1 VDKLARIPKVSE
13 LVDQLGVLES
23 TRACAV
29 EAARQA
35 IGLFR
40 AMKADERTTTDL
52 IALTLQLMDKLESAR
67 LTSCFNFTGTLL
79 HTGLGRAPLAESAAE
94 AVRDAAGNCL
104 LEFDPD
110 SGERGNRQSHVDQL
124 VRDLTGAEA
133 ALVVNN
139 GAGATVLALSAL
151 ASGAKVLLSR
161 GEMIEIGGSFRLPEI
176 IEHSGAHLVEVGCTN
191 RTHLRDYEREIDD
204 QTAVLLRCHHSN
216 YVISGFTSSPTTADL
231 ATLSRKHGV
240 IFIDD
245 LGSGN
250 IVDLTRFGLKPEPRV
265 QDSLRE
271 GADLVLFSGD
281 KLLGGPQAGI
291 LCGKKELIQRLTRHP
306 LARTLRIDK
315 LCLAALEATLRIH
328 LYGDLVQIPL
338 FEMMGRPIEKL
349 EGQAQQLCAV
359 FNAAEIRASVEET
372 TSMVGAGSAPD
383 NHLPAIAARINR
395 KNPQELAKLLRK
407 HKVIGRIADGA
418 LWLDPRSCPS
428 GQFDKALQTLKIA
441 IQAYEN
447 GN

>member
-1 VDKLARIPKVSE
+1 
-13 LVDQLGVLES
+13 
-23 TRACAV
+23 
-29 EAARQA
+29 
-35 IGLFR
+35 
-40 AMKADERTTTDL
+40 
-52 IALTLQLMDKLESAR
+52 
-67 LTSCFNFTGTLL
+67 
-79 HTGLGRAPLAESAAE
+79 
-94 AVRDAAGNCL
+94 
-104 LEFDPD
+104 
-110 SGERGNRQSHVDQL
+110 
-124 VRDLTGAEA
+124 
-133 ALVVNN
+133 
-139 GAGATVLALSAL
+139 
-151 ASGAKVLLSR
+151 
-161 GEMIEIGGSFRLPEI
+161 MIEIGGSFRLPEI

-281 KLLGGPQAGI
+281 KLLGGPQAGV
-291 LCGKKELIQRLTRHP
+291 LCGKKELIQRLTCHP
-306 LARTLRIDK
+306 LARALRIDK